1 MKPVIG
7 FTAGA
12 WDLLHAGHSVFLTKC
27 FEQCDHMVI
36 GLHTNPKIDR
46 FDKNVPVQTTFER
59 YLQLRS
65 LNGEATIVPYDTE
78 RDLVNILATIGVNRR
93 FLGSDYEGKEFTG
106 KAFCEDNN
114 IELVYIPRKHN
125 FSSSE
130 LRNRIKESS

>member
-12 WDLLHAGHSVFLTKC
+12 WDLLHAGHCVFLTKC

-46 FDKNVPVQTTFER
+46 FDKNKPVQTTFER
-59 YLQLRS
+59 YLQLRA
-65 LNGEATIVPYDTE
+65 LNGDATIVPYDTE
-78 RDLVNILATIGVNRR
+78 RDLVNILATIGINKR
-93 FLGSDYEGKEFTG
+93 FLGSDYEGTEFTG
-106 KAFCEDNN
+106 KAFCEDNS
-114 IELVYIPRKHN
+114 IELVYLPRRHN

-130 LRNRIKESS
+130 LRTRIKESS

>member
-27 FEQCDHMVI
+27 FEMCDHMVI

-46 FDKNVPVQTTFER
+46 FDKNTPVQTTFER
-59 YLQLRS
+59 YLQLRAI
-65 LNGEATIVPYDTE
+65 NGEATIVPYDTE

-130 LRNRIKESS
+130 LRNRIKELS